1 MNRCRVACRIALRLP
16 RQNACPDA
24 VNASSVETKV
34 LHSPA
39 HPFAAHGQAALLD
52 IGSWLAVSDEQRSI
66 AERLASGARRAGGVP
81 RAYPRRPS
89 RRVAASPSCNT
100 FPYSISGY
108 EREKDMVP
116 E

>member
-1 MNRCRVACRIALRLP
+1 MYRRRVACRIALRLP

-24 VNASSVETKV
+24 VNAPSVETKV
-34 LHSPA
+34 LHFPV
-39 HPFAAHGQAALLD
+39 HPLTVRRPAALLD

-89 RRVAASPSCNT
+89 RRVAASAPCNT